1 MSGRVDVS
9 VLRVGFFVEKY
20 VADDIVFVGLF
31 MLGRERGF
39 KCDADVNVQTESE
52 KATSASLLLPTLAV
66 WAAVTGDGATLDGL
80 ADFVSGHYQHSNLQ
94 LWYPGSDTEENLYRG
109 SADHGLFASSIKIE
123 RTCEGMLAPI
133 KSECALSAAYCSL
146 SALHH
151 GLWPLLVSA
160 SRHHRHPVPPHLWP
174 L

>member
-1 MSGRVDVS
+1 MSDRVDVS
-9 VLRVGFFVEKY
+9 VLMVGFFVEKY

-146 SALHH
+146 SALQH

-160 SRHHRHPVPPHLWP
+160 SRHYRHPVPPHLWP